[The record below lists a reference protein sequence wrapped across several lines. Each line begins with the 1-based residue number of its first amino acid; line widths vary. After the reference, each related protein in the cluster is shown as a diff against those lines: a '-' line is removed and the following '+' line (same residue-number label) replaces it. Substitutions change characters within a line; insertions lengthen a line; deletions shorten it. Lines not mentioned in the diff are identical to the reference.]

1 LARLYDLRSIESQ
14 AHDESRVFGERRG
27 RFLAEIVRWDCTLFQ
42 HIGEGGRNFSG
53 SVLTVDAGSTA

>member
-1 LARLYDLRSIESQ
+1 MTNLGFSAN
-14 AHDESRVFGERRG
+14 GEAA
-27 RFLAEIVRWDCTLFQ
+27 FLAEIVRWDCTLFQ